1 MVALS
6 CDSVPFPQKERRNPI
21 ETPASAQEGDSI
33 MFKVKVIIDGRTYTL
48 SAEEQD
54 GYIEKV
60 AEYVDSQVQQIK
72 SALHTSSVDS
82 ATMAAMNIADSY
94 FREKEASRNLQRQLK
109 EALDE
114 RGQLNREISDL
125 KMQVFS
131 LSQGKKK

>member
-1 MVALS
+1 
-6 CDSVPFPQKERRNPI
+6 
-21 ETPASAQEGDSI
+21 

-94 FREKEASRNLQRQLK
+94 FREREATQNIQRQLK
-109 EALDE
+109 DALDE
-114 RGQLNREISDL
+114 RGKLNREISDL
-125 KMQVFS
+125 KMELFKAT
-131 LSQGKKK
+131 QGRKK